1 MRQLRKTPRTPRTP
15 RLTPARAAL
24 WPLAALLATAS
35 LAPALGGVRLLNP
48 GDDMMP
54 LPAFPQALQAAS
66 DKAPKLDTI
75 RVAVAGGDSSILAG
89 VTAQAAP
96 FEVVAPT
103 DGPDLVFDPGARQAI
118 SKGEVI
124 AYDLTPAD
132 LPAVID
138 RMAFAE
144 GIVRLAAAHPQQIS
158 IAAGAPVR
166 RPDDKVEVN
175 LADMAHR
182 ALILFSVS
190 GDGLV
195 QALYPIGA
203 DARIIDAPDFAWTFE
218 VHEPFGTDLI
228 VAVSAAQPMDAL
240 EAGLKRLSHY
250 RSAGEVLKLIALTAP
265 PDARVGVAALQ
276 SAP

>member
-1 MRQLRKTPRTPRTP
+1 MI
-15 RLTPARAAL
+15 
-24 WPLAALLATAS
+24 
-35 LAPALGGVRLLNP
+35 
-48 GDDMMP
+48 P
-54 LPAFPQALQAAS
+54 LPPVPQWLRADD
-66 DKAPKLDTI
+66 DKTPKLDTI
-75 RVAVAGGDSSILAG
+75 RVAVAGGDLGVLAG
-89 VTAQAAP
+89 MSAQAAP

-103 DGPDLVFDPGARQAI
+103 DGPDLVFDPGSRQAT

-124 AYDLTPAD
+124 AYGVTPPD

-144 GIVRLAAAHPQQIS
+144 GIVKLAAARPQPIS
-158 IAAGAPVR
+158 VAAGPPVR
-166 RPDDKVEVN
+166 RRDDRVEID
-175 LADMAHR
+175 LGDMAHR
-182 ALILFSVS
+182 ALVLLSVS

-195 QALYPIGA
+195 QTLYPIGA
-203 DARIIDAPDFAWTFE
+203 DARVIEAAAFAFTFE

-228 VAVSAAQPMDAL
+228 VAISAAQPMDAL

-265 PDARVGVAALQ
+265 PDARIGVAALL